1 MRNVIYMH
9 QSAVLDRLAGD
20 VHILEYK
27 AASANKSEGDEGRKS
42 SASVATEDCNPYPAE
57 ARQSLGV
64 ISQNSY
70 GRDDSAR
77 LRLELKKARDDAAK
91 RRKELSSARRA

>member
-27 AASANKSEGDEGRKS
+27 AASANKREGPSSPERDE
-42 SASVATEDCNPYPAE
+42 VATTEDCNPHPAE
-57 ARQSLGV
+57 TRQSLGV

-70 GRDDSAR
+70 GRDDNAR

-91 RRKELSSARRA
+91 GRKELASAHRA